1 MKKLFSLLLAAAML
15 LMLVACGAKSADN
28 GTPNTT
34 ENPAAAETNTSAPTE
49 EAPTEM
55 PDTAPTETTDTTP
68 VEEPTSE
75 GGKALIAYF
84 SWSGNTAKLAQMIAD
99 ETGGELFAVEPET
112 PYPDDYDAVVDQAK
126 VEQNE
131 NARPAVANRVEN
143 WEDYDTVFVGYP
155 NWWSDVPMVMLT
167 FLESYDW
174 SGKTVIPFCTSG
186 GGGFGNG
193 ISSIT
198 TATSGATVLDGF
210 HVSGSRVDNAQSDV
224 TEWITRLD
232 LQK

>member
-1 MKKLFSLLLAAAML
+1 MKKLFSLLLTAAML
-15 LMLVACGAKSADN
+15 LTLAACGTKNAD
-28 GTPNTT
+28 TDAPDTT
-34 ENPAAAETNTSAPTE
+34 DDPAAAETNTSAPTE
-49 EAPTEM
+49 EV
-55 PDTAPTETTDTTP
+55 PTETTDTTP
-68 VEEPTSE
+68 VGEPTSE
-75 GGKALIAYF
+75 GGKTLIAYF

-99 ETGGELFAVEPET
+99 ETGGELFAIEPET
-112 PYPDDYDAVVDQAK
+112 PYSDDYDAVVEQAK

-131 NARPAVANRVEN
+131 NARPAVANRVDN

-174 SGKTVIPFCTSG
+174 SGKTVVPFCTSG

-198 TATSGATVLDGF
+198 TAASGATVLDGF
-210 HVSGSRVDNAQSDV
+210 HVSGSRVDHAQSDV
-224 TEWITRLD
+224 TAWINELG
-232 LQK
+232 LSK

>member
-15 LMLVACGAKSADN
+15 LTLAACGTKNADEPSTDN
-28 GTPNTT
+28 S
-34 ENPAAAETNTSAPTE
+34 ENSSVAGSVAPDAAAETPAQTPE
-49 EAPTEM
+49 E
-55 PDTAPTETTDTTP
+55 TP
-68 VEEPTSE
+68 NDEPESE
-75 GGKALIAYF
+75 GGKTLIAYF

-99 ETGGELFAVEPET
+99 ATGGELFAVEPET
-112 PYPDDYDAVVDQAK
+112 PYSDDYNAVVDQAK
-126 VEQNE
+126 VEQSE
-131 NARPAVANRVEN
+131 NARPAVANAVEN
-143 WEDYDTVFVGYP
+143 WEDYDTIFVGYP

-167 FLESYDW
+167 FMESYDW

-198 TATSGATVLDGF
+198 AATSGASVLDGF
-210 HVSGSRVDNAQSDV
+210 HVNGSRVDGAQNDV
-224 TEWITRLD
+224 TAWLNGLD

>member
-1 MKKLFSLLLAAAML
+1 MRKLFSLLLATAL
-15 LMLVACGAKSADN
+15 LLTLAACGAKSADN
-28 GTPNTT
+28 STPNTT

-49 EAPTEM
+49 EAPTE
-55 PDTAPTETTDTTP
+55 TTDTTP

-75 GGKALIAYF
+75 SGKTLIAYF

-112 PYPDDYDAVVDQAK
+112 PYSDDYTTVVDQAK

-143 WEDYDTVFVGYP
+143 WENYDTVFVGYP

-174 SGKTVIPFCTSG
+174 NGKTVIPFCTSG

-224 TEWITRLD
+224 TEWITELD

>member
-1 MKKLFSLLLAAAML
+1 MKKLFSLLLATAML
-15 LMLVACGAKSADN
+15 LTLAACGAKSADN
-28 GTPNTT
+28 STPNTT
-34 ENPAAAETNTSAPTE
+34 ENPAAAETTDPTE
-49 EAPTEM
+49 DASVDAP
-55 PDTAPTETTDTTP
+55 A
-68 VEEPTSE
+68 SA
-75 GGKALIAYF
+75 GGKTLIAYF

-112 PYPDDYDAVVDQAK
+112 PYSDDYNTVVEQAK

-131 NARPAVANRVEN
+131 SARPAVANRVEN

-198 TATSGATVLDGF
+198 AATSGATVLDGF

-224 TEWITRLD
+224 TEWITGLD

>member
-1 MKKLFSLLLAAAML
+1 MKKLFSLLLTAAML
-15 LMLVACGAKSADN
+15 LTLAACGTKSADADAAD
-28 GTPNTT
+28 TT
-34 ENPAAAETNTSAPTE
+34 DDPAATEATDPTE
-49 EAPTEM
+49 E
-55 PDTAPTETTDTTP
+55 APTETTDTTP
-68 VEEPTSE
+68 VDAPTGE
-75 GGKALIAYF
+75 GGKTLIAYF

-99 ETGGELFAVEPET
+99 ETGGELFAIEPET
-112 PYPDDYDAVVDQAK
+112 PYSDDYDAVVEQAK

-131 NARPAVANRVEN
+131 NARPAVASRVDN
-143 WEDYDTVFVGYP
+143 WENYDTVFVGYP

-198 TATSGATVLDGF
+198 TAASGATVLDGF
-210 HVSGSRVDNAQSDV
+210 HVSGSRVDSAQSDV
-224 TEWITRLD
+224 TAWINELG
-232 LQK
+232 LSK